1 MTKYQE
7 LQKDVF
13 NWLKSKYEE
22 DNTFTYSVRQKANK
36 GAELNYFIGTER
48 SKYFS
53 TTFWFIPVSYPG
65 SSGDLINLVFDLRF
79 KEGFEFFIQFNQTK
93 NPSGKQNEYALE
105 LIRNIKTRIEGKF
118 QNTHYAPEQNKME
131 FFAIYSPRKYNG
143 FIEIIND
150 LNDLLSKIVPIVN
163 EEIDKLKNIYSDF
176 IAHRFTSSEQM
187 KMFEKMQERFEKY
200 KIIEEME
207 EELEEEDFAP
217 LNYFSEST
225 FPLNQILYG
234 PPGTGK
240 TYNTINK
247 ALEIIN
253 EDEVKQLDF
262 NDRKAVKDLFDKKL
276 KEGQIMF
283 TTFHQSMSYEDF
295 IEGIKPEIEEDEE
308 GRKSV
313 IYEVK
318 KGIFKQIA
326 EEARKIR
333 YQSEELSQ
341 QYTFDDAWDDLV
353 SEAYEY
359 LEKEESL
366 ILNIQT
372 VGMGLKVVDISEKGN
387 LKVQPKSSKEAK
399 IYTVSFSRAKKLQ
412 EAFPDL
418 SVIKNIDKEFR
429 AVIGGSNST
438 AYWAVLNYINNR
450 INSQTTTTQLEIP
463 LAPKPYVLI
472 IDEINRGNVSQIFG
486 ELITLIEE
494 DKRLGK
500 NEALEVIL
508 PYSKEKFGV
517 PSNLHIIGTMNTA
530 DRSVEALDTALRR
543 RFSFVEMMPEYESL
557 NKIQFDDFHLG
568 ELLKTI
574 NSRIE
579 ALLDRDHTIG
589 HSYFINIKPNDTEAL
604 KEAFANKIIPLLQE
618 YFYHDYEKIALIL
631 GEGFVE
637 CIEPK
642 ESKVEFA
649 RWNGKTL
656 EKPETSRLFKI
667 KKFDDNFNI
676 LDSIKH
682 LLNRVAI

>member
-1 MTKYQE
+1 MNQE
-7 LQKDVF
+7 KIVEISEKLLSRLLEFKNNNQGF
-13 NWLKSKYEE
+13 
-22 DNTFTYSVRQKANK
+22 TFSLRQRDSPQAKKVKRLEKGQWFQGSDYIYLPLFRKGDSARKIKTIGFVIGNNNNEPTNYIEISFKKGNFSDKEIEFYKELADFFKISLNK
-36 GAELNYFIGTER
+36 ENYGYY
-48 SKYFS
+48 YFKNVDKFLDENLEFYLI
-53 TTFWFIPVSYPG
+53 TFR
-65 SSGDLINLVFDLRF
+65 N
-79 KEGFEFFIQFNQTK
+79 K
-93 NPSGKQNEYALE
+93 ALE
-105 LIRNIKTRIEGKF
+105 LLNKYELTDQYVISENEFQKNLKRITIIKDNNILKVIPTQ
-118 QNTHYAPEQNKME
+118 QNM
-131 FFAIYSPRKYNG
+131 
-143 FIEIIND
+143 IND
-150 LNDLLSKIVPIVN
+150 NNMNPI
-163 EEIDKLKNIYSDF
+163 S
-176 IAHRFTSSEQM
+176 
-187 KMFEKMQERFEKY
+187 
-200 KIIEEME
+200 
-207 EELEEEDFAP
+207 
-217 LNYFSEST
+217 
-225 FPLNQILYG
+225 LNQILYG

-240 TYNTINK
+240 TYNTINR
-247 ALEIIN
+247 ALQIIEN
-253 EDEVKQLDF
+253 KSLEELESEERDALKQ
-262 NDRKAVKDLFDKKL
+262 RFDHYSNN
-276 KEGQIMF
+276 GQIMF

-295 IEGIKPEIEEDEE
+295 IEGIKPEIEEDAE
-308 GRKSV
+308 GGKTV

-318 KGIFKQIA
+318 KGIFKQIV

-333 YQSEELSQ
+333 YQSEEYVQ
-341 QYTFDDAWDDLV
+341 QYTFDDAWNKLTELV
-353 SEAYEY
+353 KDKISKKTLLKIGSWEY
-359 LEKEESL
+359 
-366 ILNIQT
+366 
-372 VGMGLKVVDISEKGN
+372 GL
-387 LKVQPKSSKEAK
+387 SSKDSLKYSSVNSPSQYTFTITKQNILDSYHKK
-399 IYTVSFSRAKKLQ
+399 IARPSG
-412 EAFPDL
+412 AFQKDMNEI
-418 SVIKNIDKEFR
+418 VEFMKTEFQL
-429 AVIGGSNST
+429 ADYVEENEISNK
-438 AYWAVLNYINNR
+438 IE
-450 INSQTTTTQLEIP
+450 QT
-463 LAPKPYVLI
+463 PKPYVLI

-486 ELITLIEE
+486 ELITLIEG

-500 NEALEVIL
+500 DEALEVIL

-543 RFSFVEMMPEYESL
+543 RFSFVEMMPEYEEL
-557 NKIQFDDFHLG
+557 NKIQFYDFHLG

-618 YFYHDYEKIALIL
+618 YFYHDYEKIALTL

>member
-1 MTKYQE
+1 MNQE
-7 LQKDVF
+7 KIVEISEKLLSRLLEFKNNNQGF
-13 NWLKSKYEE
+13 
-22 DNTFTYSVRQKANK
+22 TFSLRQRDSPQAKKVKRLEKGQWFQGSDYIYLPLFRKGDSARKIKTIGFVIGNNNNEPTNYIEISFKKGNFSDKEIEFYKELADFFKISLNK
-36 GAELNYFIGTER
+36 ENYGYY
-48 SKYFS
+48 YFKNVDKFLDENLEFYLI
-53 TTFWFIPVSYPG
+53 TFR
-65 SSGDLINLVFDLRF
+65 N
-79 KEGFEFFIQFNQTK
+79 K
-93 NPSGKQNEYALE
+93 ALE
-105 LIRNIKTRIEGKF
+105 LLNKYELTDQYVISENEFQKNLKRITIIKDNNILKVIPTQ
-118 QNTHYAPEQNKME
+118 QNM
-131 FFAIYSPRKYNG
+131 
-143 FIEIIND
+143 IND
-150 LNDLLSKIVPIVN
+150 NNMNPI
-163 EEIDKLKNIYSDF
+163 S
-176 IAHRFTSSEQM
+176 
-187 KMFEKMQERFEKY
+187 
-200 KIIEEME
+200 
-207 EELEEEDFAP
+207 
-217 LNYFSEST
+217 
-225 FPLNQILYG
+225 LNQILYG

-247 ALEIIN
+247 ALQIIEN
-253 EDEVKQLDF
+253 KSLEEL
-262 NDRKAVKDLFDKKL
+262 KAEGRDALKKRFDQYSKD
-276 KEGQIMF
+276 GQIMF

-295 IEGIKPEIEEDEE
+295 IEGIKPLKPEMDDAF
-308 GRKSV
+308 
-313 IYEVK
+313 VK
-318 KGIFKQIA
+318 YDIVPGIFKSICSKA
-326 EEARKIR
+326 IKREIKKDNFENVYYK
-333 YQSEELSQ
+333 LL
-341 QYTFDDAWDDLV
+341 DDIDNSANKNLILETLV
-353 SEAYEY
+353 HSKEFTIYKNSKNNLRFHANTEKAYEGVIRKDYIEHY
-359 LEKEESL
+359 LKTGEAIDWPSYTKAVGQYIIEQYNYSKTEE
-366 ILNIQT
+366 
-372 VGMGLKVVDISEKGN
+372 EH
-387 LKVQPKSSKEAK
+387 K
-399 IYTVSFSRAKKLQ
+399 I
-412 EAFPDL
+412 
-418 SVIKNIDKEFR
+418 
-429 AVIGGSNST
+429 
-438 AYWAVLNYINNR
+438 
-450 INSQTTTTQLEIP
+450 IP
-463 LAPKPYVLI
+463 HVLI

-618 YFYHDYEKIALIL
+618 YFYHDYEKLALIL

-667 KKFDDNFNI
+667 KKLDDNFNI

>member
-1 MTKYQE
+1 MNQE
-7 LQKDVF
+7 KIVEISEKLLSRLLEFKNNNQGF
-13 NWLKSKYEE
+13 
-22 DNTFTYSVRQKANK
+22 TFSLRQRDSPQAKKVKRLEKGQWFQGSDYIYLPLFRKGDSARKIKTIGFVIGNNNNEPTNYIEISFKKGNFSDKEIEFYKELADFFKISLNK
-36 GAELNYFIGTER
+36 ENYGYY
-48 SKYFS
+48 YFKNVDKFLDENLEFYLI
-53 TTFWFIPVSYPG
+53 TFR
-65 SSGDLINLVFDLRF
+65 N
-79 KEGFEFFIQFNQTK
+79 K
-93 NPSGKQNEYALE
+93 ALE
-105 LIRNIKTRIEGKF
+105 LLNKYELTDQYVISENEFQKNLKRITIIKDNNILKVIPTQ
-118 QNTHYAPEQNKME
+118 QNM
-131 FFAIYSPRKYNG
+131 
-143 FIEIIND
+143 IND
-150 LNDLLSKIVPIVN
+150 NNMNPI
-163 EEIDKLKNIYSDF
+163 S
-176 IAHRFTSSEQM
+176 
-187 KMFEKMQERFEKY
+187 
-200 KIIEEME
+200 
-207 EELEEEDFAP
+207 
-217 LNYFSEST
+217 
-225 FPLNQILYG
+225 LNQILYG

-253 EDEVKQLDF
+253 DEEVKQLDF

-295 IEGIKPEIEEDEE
+295 IEGIKPEIEEDAE
-308 GRKSV
+308 GGKTV

-333 YQSEELSQ
+333 YQSEEYVQ
-341 QYTFDDAWDDLV
+341 QYTFDDAWNKLIELV
-353 SEAYEY
+353 KDKISKKTLLKIGSWEY
-359 LEKEESL
+359 
-366 ILNIQT
+366 
-372 VGMGLKVVDISEKGN
+372 GL
-387 LKVQPKSSKEAK
+387 SSKDSLKYSSVNSPSQYTFTITKQNILDSYHKK
-399 IYTVSFSRAKKLQ
+399 IARPSG
-412 EAFPDL
+412 AFQKDMNEI
-418 SVIKNIDKEFR
+418 VEFMKTEFQL
-429 AVIGGSNST
+429 ADYVEENEISNK
-438 AYWAVLNYINNR
+438 IE
-450 INSQTTTTQLEIP
+450 QT
-463 LAPKPYVLI
+463 PKPYVLI

-557 NKIQFDDFHLG
+557 NKIQFYDFHLG

-667 KKFDDNFNI
+667 KKLDDNFNI